1 MEKTKKN
8 KNHDS
13 REPNIT
19 ETQTNFTTPGNQLK
33 LLTYYKRSFQSNRG
47 VSQNNL
53 GAFSVCLCTWRPK
66 VNVSSSML
74 PPYFLRQSLSGA
86 YQFSYAGQQDPEIME
101 LATMHSFFM

>member
-19 ETQTNFTTPGNQLK
+19 ETQTNFTTPGHQLK

-47 VSQNNL
+47 EKSIQLRRFLCVPVHMEAKSQRFFLNVAPL
-53 GAFSVCLCTWRPK
+53 FFETKSLWSLPVQLCWSARPRDYGASH
-66 VNVSSSML
+66 
-74 PPYFLRQSLSGA
+74 
-86 YQFSYAGQQDPEIME
+86 YA
-101 LATMHSFFM
+101 